1 MQTAAI
7 SKYQQTTRAESNLQQ
22 TTKSQQTAM
31 TDHALITC
39 RARQF
44 LFQSADN
51 AADNAVP

>member
-44 LFQSADN
+44 LIQSANN